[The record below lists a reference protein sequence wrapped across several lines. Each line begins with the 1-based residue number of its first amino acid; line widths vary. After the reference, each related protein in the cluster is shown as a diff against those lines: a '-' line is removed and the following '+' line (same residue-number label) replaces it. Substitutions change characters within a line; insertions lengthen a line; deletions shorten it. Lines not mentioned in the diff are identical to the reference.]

1 MPLIVFRVILIY
13 LTLINTVFGGFLV
26 MLLNEPITA
35 IKGIGEKKAQILN
48 NLGIFTV
55 EDIVEYFPRDYEDR
69 SDVRKIDQLVEDEE
83 NTFFAWV
90 DNMPENVHIG
100 KMSITKVRLSDETGK
115 INAVWYNQ
123 AFLKNAI
130 KKDEYY
136 IFTGIYRKKNGRREI
151 ISPEFEKAE
160 SKEILGAG
168 RIVPVYHLT
177 AGISQKVIRAL
188 VKKTLDSVKTQLPDF
203 MPLDI
208 RKKYCLCERNF
219 AISNIHFPENSES
232 FFIARKR
239 LVFDELF
246 ILQMALFKLKGT
258 TKRNSGIIF
267 KCDNVLEET
276 QKALGFEFTNAQKK
290 VTEEIINDVS
300 KGVLMNRLI
309 QGDVGS
315 GKTAIAMAACLMA
328 IKNGYQAA
336 LMAPTEVLASQ
347 HYEAFSAFFQKFG
360 VEVCLL
366 KGSLKKKE
374 KDAAKESILS
384 GKTKMVIGTHA
395 IIQKDVEFKNLAL
408 VITDEQHRFG
418 VKQRNVLTE
427 KGTNAHVLVMT
438 ATPIPRTLALILYGD
453 LDVSV
458 IDELPPGRQEILTY
472 AVNSSYHKRAY
483 AFIRKEVENGRQA
496 YMVCPMIEESDAI
509 EAKAVETMIDEVSQT
524 DFKDLNVSVLHG
536 KMKPDEKD
544 AIMSDFAAN
553 KIQILISTTV
563 IEVGINVPNATIML
577 IENAER
583 FGLSQLHQLRGRV
596 GRGKYQSY
604 CILVTDSKS
613 QITKERMKVMQ
624 KTNDGFEISETDLKL
639 RGPGEFFGTRQH
651 GIPQLKI
658 ANLYKDADMLSLSQE
673 AAKELNRMKDWSNLP
688 EYRLISE
695 KIDTLFLNSQRIG
708 I

>member
-1 MPLIVFRVILIY
+1 
-13 LTLINTVFGGFLV
+13 
-26 MLLNEPITA
+26 
-35 IKGIGEKKAQILN
+35 
-48 NLGIFTV
+48 
-55 EDIVEYFPRDYEDR
+55 
-69 SDVRKIDQLVEDEE
+69 
-83 NTFFAWV
+83 
-90 DNMPENVHIG
+90 
-100 KMSITKVRLSDETGK
+100 
-115 INAVWYNQ
+115 
-123 AFLKNAI
+123 
-130 KKDEYY
+130 
-136 IFTGIYRKKNGRREI
+136 
-151 ISPEFEKAE
+151 
-160 SKEILGAG
+160 
-168 RIVPVYHLT
+168 
-177 AGISQKVIRAL
+177 
-188 VKKTLDSVKTQLPDF
+188 
-203 MPLDI
+203 
-208 RKKYCLCERNF
+208 
-219 AISNIHFPENSES
+219 
-232 FFIARKR
+232 
-239 LVFDELF
+239 
-246 ILQMALFKLKGT
+246 
-258 TKRNSGIIF
+258 
-267 KCDNVLEET
+267 
-276 QKALGFEFTNAQKK
+276 
-290 VTEEIINDVS
+290 
-300 KGVLMNRLI
+300 
-309 QGDVGS
+309 
-315 GKTAIAMAACLMA
+315 
-328 IKNGYQAA
+328 
-336 LMAPTEVLASQ
+336 MAPTEVLATQ
-347 HYEAFSAFFQKFG
+347 HYEAFKSIFRQFG

-366 KGSLKKKE
+366 KGSLKKNE

-524 DFKDLNVSVLHG
+524 DFKGLNVSVLHG